1 MSVVR
6 RAVAEDAEGL
16 TRLRRLMFVEMGR
29 DPALMGAGW
38 FRRAASDFAERLAD
52 VDSFGAFVVDGE
64 EGEGVVS
71 SAVGWLN
78 PHLVGTR
85 NQSGRSGYIANVAT
99 DPAYRGRGY
108 ARATTSALLEWL
120 RGTGIRTVDLHATAP
135 AEGLYRSL
143 GFVEPAD
150 RALTL
155 QW

>member
-1 MSVVR
+1 MSAVR
-6 RAVAEDAEGL
+6 RAGVEDAAAL

-29 DPALMGAGW
+29 DPALLDDQW
-38 FRRAASDFAERLAD
+38 FRLSVAHFTDRLAD
-52 VDSFGAFVVDGE
+52 EATFAAFVVDGDE
-64 EGEGVVS
+64 SVV
-71 SAVGWLN
+71 ACAAGWLN
-78 PHLVGTR
+78 PHLIGTR
-85 NQSGRSGYIANVAT
+85 NRSGRSGYIANVAT
-99 DPAYRGRGY
+99 DPGYRGRGY

-120 RGTGIRTVDLHATAP
+120 RGTGISTVDLHATAQ